1 MKKLLAIW
9 TVLAMLLSL
18 CACTSPAQPTCE
30 GTAEELDTIIQEIAY
45 IPVGTMG
52 VSMTITARAVELL
65 DWCEATTAG
74 SEETAIQVKLFY
86 DTLTPDQQ
94 EMFVEQIVITIN
106 AVANL
111 SSESLRAAMLESAGF
126 KTSLNW
132 SDDAFSLAA
141 CVDDE
146 L

>member
-1 MKKLLAIW
+1 MKKTLAF
-9 TVLAMLLSL
+9 TVALVMLLTAF
-18 CACTSPAQPTCE
+18 CACSTKPAYK
-30 GTAEELDTIIQEIAY
+30 GNFEEFDAILQSISE

-74 SEETAIQVKLFY
+74 GEETAIQVKLFY